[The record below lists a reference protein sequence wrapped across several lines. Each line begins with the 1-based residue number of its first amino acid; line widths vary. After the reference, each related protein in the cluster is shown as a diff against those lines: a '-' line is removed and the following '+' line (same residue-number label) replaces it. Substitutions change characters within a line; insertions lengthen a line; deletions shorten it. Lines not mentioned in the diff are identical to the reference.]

1 MGLTVFR
8 DFPNL
13 TLDLRDLTVVGVDRF
28 EGDTIAA
35 VGSLRFALDVGS
47 VIQSLRGRGP
57 VLVRSIHLDEPAVH
71 HRLFDDGTASSD
83 IAVHPHHSSDLI
95 GIIRHET
102 ARPCGFGTTEP
113 LDISSRMGSP

>member
-1 MGLTVFR
+1 MGLTFFR

-35 VGSLRFALDVGS
+35 VDSLRFALDVGS

-57 VLVRSIHLDEPAVH
+57 VLVRSIHLDEPALH
-71 HRLFDDGTASSD
+71 HRLLDDGTASWD
-83 IAVHPHHSSDLI
+83 IAVHPHHSDLI

-102 ARPCGFGTTEP
+102 ERPRGFGATEP
-113 LDISSRMGSP
+113 LDIPSRMGSP